1 MEQRWA
7 SQLASFNFTIKY
19 RPGHG
24 NGNADALSRQ
34 YLERF
39 IYGTD
44 VLPALVGQFSKGSGK
59 EVECNEVVALA
70 GRSVEDLSSLQGM
83 DPVIGP
89 VLKFFRSGGQPRSEE
104 RDAMSVG
111 SKELLRHWKWLVEK
125 GGVLY
130 WVIQLPGE
138 CKDTFQVVLP
148 QCLQEEVL

>member
-89 VLKFFRSGGQPRSEE
+89 VLKFFRSGGS
-104 RDAMSVG
+104 A
-111 SKELLRHWKWLVEK
+111 
-125 GGVLY
+125 
-130 WVIQLPGE
+130 
-138 CKDTFQVVLP
+138 
-148 QCLQEEVL
+148 